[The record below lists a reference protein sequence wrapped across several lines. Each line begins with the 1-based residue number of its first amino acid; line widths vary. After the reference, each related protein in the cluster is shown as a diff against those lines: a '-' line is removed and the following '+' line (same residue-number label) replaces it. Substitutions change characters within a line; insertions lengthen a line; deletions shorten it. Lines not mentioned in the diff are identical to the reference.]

1 MCEHVDMTYEDAKKK
16 FQECLH
22 IAVVQN
28 IANNIDGV
36 YGISPQLDFEGQ
48 LLLTYQYYLP
58 NAHVMFYYQN
68 IPMLPSIKCLHIP
81 RK

>member
-1 MCEHVDMTYEDAKKK
+1 MTYEDAKKK

-36 YGISPQLDFEGQ
+36 
-48 LLLTYQYYLP
+48 
-58 NAHVMFYYQN
+58 
-68 IPMLPSIKCLHIP
+68 
-81 RK
+81 